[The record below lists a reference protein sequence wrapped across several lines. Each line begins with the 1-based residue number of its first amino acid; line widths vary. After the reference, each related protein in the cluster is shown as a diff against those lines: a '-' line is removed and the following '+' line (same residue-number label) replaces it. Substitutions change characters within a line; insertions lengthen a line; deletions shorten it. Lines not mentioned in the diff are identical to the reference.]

1 MESGG
6 ESIRDNEERVFVSV
20 RLRPLNEKEISSND
34 VSDWEC
40 ISSDTI
46 AYKNV
51 SLLTSER
58 SMYPTAYTFDRVFRG
73 DSSTRM
79 VYEQGAK
86 DAAISVVRGVN
97 STILAYGETSSGK
110 TYTMTGITEYAVADI
125 YDYIQKHPERD
136 FVVKF
141 SAMEIYN
148 ECVRDL
154 LSTDNTPLK
163 LIDNP
168 ERGTVVE
175 NLTEE
180 VLRDRDHLTELLF
193 ICEAQRQTGDIS
205 VNELGSQSH
214 RIIRLTVESF
224 PREYLGWDSPST
236 LAAAVTFVDLAG
248 SERTSQSLSAK
259 TRLIEGCYTDQ
270 SLLTLGT
277 VIHKLSKGRNE
288 NIPYRDSKLTRILQP
303 SLCGNARTAIICT
316 MSPARSHVEPS
327 WDTLNFASCAKDVT
341 THARV
346 NIVMSDKALVKHL
359 QNEVARLENK
369 MTSSQSKVTSR
380 NFSALLREKDGQ
392 IEKLEKEVKDL
403 ILQRDIFQSQVKEL
417 LKLVGDT
424 ASSITQ
430 VGVGNYPHLRVQR
443 SPDVY
448 DSYKLDDFQYSDADT
463 SEGFSRSNSGY
474 RSVKVLYLDFEQSNA
489 SPITLASGPNCSES
503 DLFYG
508 WHEID
513 KQTNANLEDL
523 CREVNCPDKEHS
535 RHRETATNYS
545 YFQKNTRFPASKV
558 RVNGNM
564 QSASVKEE
572 MPSRIMPSKE
582 SQESIKAMPTKER
595 DPSSIELPSNESLQ
609 KFSLMH
615 DQAKISFVNR
625 SLNLTRSLSWS
636 SSTISDSASPWFKL
650 IDHTPSVVSEKECE
664 SCGRQLCTLNSGSGV
679 ERASPKESQSP
690 PQNTIDMEITSP
702 AGKTSSPEDCTSSN
716 PDSKEEAD
724 DQPTEQETAT
734 ITEKENAPESNEGVE
749 KGVKDIILEPVADK
763 GRGLTSWPVE
773 FKRLQR
779 EIIELWLACNVSL
792 VHRTYFFMLFQGDPT
807 DAIYLEVEI
816 RRVKLLRDKFSRGDK
831 IVVDGQRL
839 TLTSSAKTLRQE
851 RQTLSE
857 LMQKKLSEKER
868 DGLFVEWGIGL
879 NTKRRRMQLANLV
892 WSKSDDIN
900 HINESANLVAKLVG
914 FLDPGQTPCK
924 EVFGMNLTPK
934 YSTGI
939 CTYKR
944 SLGSLL

>member
-1 MESGG
+1 MESGADP
-6 ESIRDNEERVFVSV
+6 IRDNEERILVSV

-46 AYKNV
+46 VYKNA
-51 SLLTSER
+51 SLLTRER
-58 SMYPTAYTFDRVFRG
+58 SMYPTAYTFDRVFRS

-125 YDYIQKHPERD
+125 YDYIQKHPERE

-141 SAMEIYN
+141 SAMEIHN
-148 ECVRDL
+148 ESVGDL

-163 LIDNP
+163 LQDNP

-180 VLRDRDHLTELLF
+180 ILRDRDHLTELLF

-205 VNELGSQSH
+205 VNELGTQSH
-214 RIIRLTVESF
+214 RIIRLVLLF
-224 PREYLGWDSPST
+224 LD
-236 LAAAVTFVDLAG
+236 FVDLAG
-248 SERTSQSLSAK
+248 SERASQSLSAK
-259 TRLIEGCYTDQ
+259 TRLKEGCYTDH
-270 SLLTLGT
+270 SLLTLGA

-303 SLCGNARTAIICT
+303 SLCGNARTAILCT

-346 NIVMSDKALVKHL
+346 NIVMSDKALVNHL
-359 QNEVARLENK
+359 QKEVARLENE
-369 MTSSQSKVTSR
+369 MISSQSKVTSR
-380 NFSALLREKDGQ
+380 NFSTLLREKDSQ

-448 DSYKLDDFQYSDADT
+448 FRDQDSYKLDDFQYSDADT

-489 SPITLASGPNCSES
+489 SPITLASGPTCSES

-513 KQTNANLEDL
+513 KQSNLNLEDL
-523 CREVNCPDKEHS
+523 CREVNCPDKEHG
-535 RHRETATNYS
+535 RHRETTTNYS
-545 YFQKNTRFPASKV
+545 YFQNTTRFPACKV
-558 RVNGNM
+558 RVNGN
-564 QSASVKEE
+564 QQFSSAKDQESSSLKEE
-572 MPSRIMPSKE
+572 IPSRIMPSKE
-582 SQESIKAMPTKER
+582 GQESISETVIKGAK
-595 DPSSIELPSNESLQ
+595 IEFPANASFLKNY
-609 KFSLMH
+609 LMQ
-615 DQAKISFVNR
+615 DQAKIPFVNR
-625 SLNLTRSLSWS
+625 NLNLARSQSWS
-636 SSTISDSASPWFKL
+636 SSPVSNSSSPWFKM
-650 IDHTPSVVSEKECE
+650 IDYTPSVVSEKECE
-664 SCGRQLCTLNSGSGV
+664 SCGRKLCVLNSGSGM
-679 ERASPKESQSP
+679 ERSSPKESRSP
-690 PQNTIDMEITSP
+690 HEDTLDMETATP
-702 AGKTSSPEDCTSSN
+702 AGGDTPSAEDCTSST
-716 PDSKEEAD
+716 PDTKEKAD
-724 DQPTEQETAT
+724 PPTEQETAA
-734 ITEKENAPESNEGVE
+734 ISEKESAPESNEGVE
-749 KGVKDIILEPVADK
+749 KGVKDIRLEPVAEK

-773 FKRLQR
+773 FKRLRR
-779 EIIELWLACNVSL
+779 EIIELWLDCNVSL

-816 RRVKLLRDKFSRGDK
+816 RRMKLLKDKFSRGEK
-831 IVVDGQRL
+831 IDVDGQRL
-839 TLTSSAKTLRQE
+839 TLSSSAKTLRQE
-851 RQTLSE
+851 RETLSE
-857 LMQKKLSEKER
+857 LMMKKFSERER
-868 DGLFVEWGIGL
+868 DCLFVEWGIGL
-879 NTKRRRMQLANLV
+879 NTKLRRMQLANLV
-892 WSKSDDIN
+892 WSKSEDIN
-900 HINESANLVAKLVG
+900 HINESAYLVAKLVG
-914 FLDPGQTPCK
+914 FLDPGQTPSK